1 MEKDKRYQGRR
12 RPDGDRARPNGN
24 TRPMTQERELP
35 ENYTLGRNA
44 VRELLKNGRDI
55 DKIYVQSGEREGSI
69 RALVAEASERRIPI
83 VECDRAKL
91 DRMACG
97 ASHQGIIALSAERN
111 YATVEEILAVAAER
125 GEPPFVILCDGV
137 EDPHNLG
144 AILRSAEC
152 SGAHGV
158 IIPKRRSV
166 GLTPVVAKASAG
178 AIEHVPVARVTNL
191 ARTVEE
197 LKEAGVWIYAAD
209 MGGDASYESD
219 LKGAVGLVLGSEG
232 EGISRLV
239 KEKCD
244 FTLSIPL
251 YGTVNSLNVSCAA
264 AVLLCE
270 IARQRH
276 K

>member
-12 RPDGDRARPNGN
+12 RPDGDRARPNEN
-24 TRPMTQERELP
+24 IRPMTQERELP

-44 VRELLKNGRDI
+44 VRELLKGGRDI
-55 DKIYVQSGEREGSI
+55 DKIYVQNGEREGSI
-69 RALVAEASERRIPI
+69 RALVAEASERRIPV
-83 VECDRAKL
+83 VECERSKL

-191 ARTVEE
+191 ARTVDE

-209 MGGDASYESD
+209 MGGSAYYESD